1 MSTRAAVERLERL
14 LKPASLTG
22 RWLAVLRDVDR
33 ITGGLDPEQGPASE
47 ETLRQWA
54 REAAATGRDPGD
66 VLAGILAAHTQQQK
80 V

>member
-1 MSTRAAVERLERL
+1 MSVKETVRRLERL
-14 LKPASLTG
+14 LKPASLTT

-33 ITGGLDPEQGPASE
+33 ITGGLDPAHGPASE

-54 REAAATGRDPGD
+54 REAATGRDPGD
-66 VLAGILAAHTQQQK
+66 VLASILTANSQT